1 MKKLFIL
8 LEERFSLNPWGLFEA
23 ALESSS
29 FAYKGKVELVW
40 AGENSSN
47 CPASLTL
54 KASTEGSSCDREGW
68 ATLDWVTSSGHT
80 VDFFFCL
87 KGSGKWQFEDAVL
100 GDDDSEYFYSAIQEI
115 IQAVEA

>member
-1 MKKLFIL
+1 MEKLFVL
-8 LEERFSLNPWGLFEA
+8 LEERFSLNPWGLFQA
-23 ALESSS
+23 ALESGR
-29 FAYKGKVELVW
+29 FAYKGKVELTW
-40 AGENSSN
+40 AGENNPN

-54 KASTEGSSCDREGW
+54 KASTEGSGSHREGW

-87 KGSGKWQFEDAVL
+87 KGYGKWEFEDAVL
-100 GDDDSEYFYSAIQEI
+100 GDDESEYFYSAIEEI